1 MGEFMNELDKAQK
14 LYEEKF
20 NDIFPTFPFMG
31 IEPEE
36 LLKMINECIVA
47 NKDAYDMGYVSLDA
61 TY

>member
-1 MGEFMNELDKAQK
+1 MDESMNELDKAQK

-31 IEPEE
+31 IEPDE
-36 LLKMINECIVA
+36 LLKMINECIA
-47 NKDAYDMGYVSLDA
+47 AGKDAYDMGYVSLEP